1 MKSTIMGTRASHA
14 LPAAILI
21 LILISSSY
29 AQTRNARTEV
39 PVPAPTSTGTVTVSL
54 AEFNRLTELAA
65 RKPKASEAAPQPFV
79 LSTAAFKLRVEDSAL
94 TGTVDI
100 AGNVLDKGFVKVP
113 LTTGLTVL
121 EARQSNNALPL
132 LLDGARQTAILN
144 GPAPF
149 AVSLSVASALTVEAG
164 RASFTIPVPFASASL
179 LTLDLPGN
187 HANVRIEPGLVTSR
201 TTSNGHTIVE
211 ATLEPGKPARVWWTT
226 REIAAPVAQREVRFL
241 SDIKSIVSVGDSQM
255 RVTALCDI
263 TVIQG
268 DAAEFRM
275 PLPAGFE
282 LTEATGSTLDSFA
295 NDNGVLVLNVRE
307 PARRNHQFLVALERA
322 NKETKVDAPVIAL
335 TGAQRETGELLVEG
349 IGSMELTPTESG
361 GLRRMDVHEVGAVA
375 RSLSRFPLQ
384 AAFRYNRRAGDVPKL
399 QLDWTQFPDSSVL
412 SAVAERAT
420 ITTLTNIEGKSLTEV
435 TLRVRNHA
443 QPFVKVELPAGAQ
456 LLSAEV
462 EGERVKPVMGTDGS
476 RVPLLRPGLNASGA
490 YTVSFVYLNS
500 GARFAKSGAYE
511 MALPK
516 MDVPV
521 NLLTWEVSLPD
532 RLEVKQFGGDA
543 FSAELFP
550 AAAAQNFVVDGS
562 DDFNAKDSL
571 AWNENNVDMDR
582 LEPGQVGGIVVDPN
596 GAVVPGAQVTLTN
609 KQTGATQT
617 TTTDAEGH
625 WVFSNASVGAST
637 VRIESSGFRSSLQD
651 LPLNGR
657 AVRMGTTLDVAAATA
672 TVTVTGGLA
681 SVEKEGKRLEDQ
693 ARRDRAAQL
702 TAPSSNV
709 FNLQRRVAGI
719 LPVHV
724 DVPRSGKSY
733 RFVRP
738 LVMGEET
745 KISFQYRAK

>member
-1 MKSTIMGTRASHA
+1 MKRTI
-14 LPAAILI
+14 ILI
-21 LILISSSY
+21 LILTSSTY
-29 AQTRNARTEV
+29 AQTRNARTEI
-39 PVPAPTSTGTVTVSL
+39 PVPAPASTGTVTLSL
-54 AEFNRLTELAA
+54 AEYNRLTELAA
-65 RKPKASEAAPQPFV
+65 RKPKASEPAPLPFV
-79 LSTAAFKLRVEDSAL
+79 LSTAAFKLRVEDLSL
-94 TGTVDI
+94 TGTVEMT
-100 AGNVLDKGFVKVP
+100 GNVLDKGFVKVP
-113 LTTGLTVL
+113 LTTGLTLL
-121 EARQSNNALPL
+121 EARQATNALPL
-132 LLDGARQTAILN
+132 LLDGTRQTAILN

-164 RASFTIPVPFASASL
+164 RASFTIPVPAASASL

-187 HANVRIEPGLVTSR
+187 HANVRIEPGLVTSS
-201 TTSNGHTIVE
+201 TTSNGHTIIE
-211 ATLEPGKPARVWWTT
+211 ATLEPGKPAKVWWTT

-241 SDIKSIVSVGDSQM
+241 SDIKSVVSVGDSQM
-255 RVTALCDI
+255 RVTALCDV

-295 NDNGVLVLNVRE
+295 NDKGVLVLNVRE
-307 PARRNHQFLVALERA
+307 PARRNHQFLIALERA
-322 NKETKVDAPVIAL
+322 NKETKVDAPVLAL

-349 IGSMELTPTESG
+349 LGSMELTPTESG

-384 AAFRYNRRAGDVPKL
+384 AAFRYNRRAGDAPKL
-399 QLDWTQFPDSSVL
+399 QLEWTQFPDSSVL

-435 TLRVRNHA
+435 TLRVRNHS

-462 EGERVKPVMGTDGS
+462 EGERVKPLMGADGS
-476 RVPLLRPGLNASGA
+476 RVPLLRPGLNPSGA

-500 GARFAKSGAYE
+500 GARFAKAGGYE
-511 MALPK
+511 MAFPK
-516 MDVPV
+516 LDVPV

-543 FSAELFP
+543 FSADLFP
-550 AAAAQNFVVDGS
+550 AVTAQNFVVDGS
-562 DDFNAKDSL
+562 DDFSAKDSL
-571 AWNENNVDMDR
+571 AWNDTGRDMDR
-582 LEPGQVGGIVVDPN
+582 LEPGQVGGIVVDPA
-596 GAVVPGAQVTLTN
+596 GGVVPGARVTLTN

-625 WVFSNASVGAST
+625 WVFSNAPVGAST
-637 VRIESSGFRSSLQD
+637 VRVDSSGFKSAQQE

-657 AVRMGTTLDVAAATA
+657 AVMMGTTLEVGAVSE
-672 TVTVTGGLA
+672 TVTITSAESAERNGR
-681 SVEKEGKRLEDQ
+681 RLEDQ
-693 ARRDRAAQL
+693 ARRAQQAQQ

-724 DVPRSGKSY
+724 DVPRGGKSY

-745 KISFQYRAK
+745 RISFQYKAK